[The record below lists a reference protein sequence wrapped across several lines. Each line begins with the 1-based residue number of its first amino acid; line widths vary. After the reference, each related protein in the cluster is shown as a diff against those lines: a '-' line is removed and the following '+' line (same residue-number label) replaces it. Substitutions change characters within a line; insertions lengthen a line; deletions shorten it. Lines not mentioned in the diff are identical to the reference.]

1 MTHESTAVQLASSS
15 SNATAS
21 GGWWR
26 DAVIYQVYVR
36 SFADSD
42 GDGVGDLRGVRSRL
56 PHLARLGVD
65 AVWLTPFYV
74 SPQADGGYDV
84 ADYRAVDPLF
94 GDLSDADEL
103 VRAAHALGL
112 RVIVDVVPNHT
123 SVQHPWFRAA
133 LAGDAEARARYLFRP
148 GRGADG
154 SEPPNDWESIFGG
167 PAWTRVADGAWY
179 LHLFAPEQPDLDWDH
194 PEVAAEFASVLRFWL
209 DLGVDG
215 FRVDVAH
222 GMVKA
227 PGLPDIGRGAQATL
241 IGTEPLPFFDQ
252 DGVHE
257 IHRGWRRL
265 LDSYEGD
272 RIGVAEAW
280 APTSERLALYVRPD
294 ELHQAFN
301 FRFLNCP
308 WDPDAMRTVIDESL
322 AATTSVGA
330 PTTWVLSN
338 HDVVRHVTRYGGGA
352 RGLARARAAAL
363 LMLALPGSAYLYQGE
378 ELGLPEVLDLPDE
391 SRRDPAFRRGR
402 RQQIPGT
409 APHPAP
415 AGTATATATH
425 AATSRTGSVSAP
437 VPEAGSETA
446 AGTAPQSLPR
456 TARPH
461 PAPDT
466 GPHAQVAAA
475 PQTGPGTNAQTGTS
489 TEPQPA
495 RGTRPEAEGRTRPGA
510 PSQAEAGTGPGAA
523 SAAPARPGPTAP
535 AHASTS
541 RTASVS
547 APVPQA
553 QPPAGPGTE
562 PLGQAGPGAG
572 VGTGPGTNPQPGTG
586 TGPQARPQTGAG
598 ARPKADGQARPGTTA
613 QAEPATGPQAA
624 MGTRPEAGGQ
634 TGPGTTAQAEPAS
647 GPQARTATGPQAET
661 GTGPQAG
668 TEAEGQTG
676 PGPNPQA
683 GTGSRPQAEPA
694 GGPQAE
700 TGSGPQAGA
709 GAGPGADPQ
718 AGPEAAR
725 QAGPEAEGQ
734 EGLRDGCRVPIP
746 WCGAEPPYGFGP
758 TGSWLPQ
765 PAGWGGLTVAA
776 QTGDPHSTLEL
787 YRAALE
793 LRRALPGL
801 GAPEAGT
808 GAAAEAPYRS
818 GMCWLPAPEGVL
830 LFTRP
835 GFACTLNSRPDPV
848 ELPAPGRPVLSS
860 APVETD
866 GRTVRLPPDS
876 CTWWAI

>member
-1 MTHESTAVQLASSS
+1 MTHESTAVQLARSS

-42 GDGVGDLRGVRSRL
+42 GDGIGDLRGVRSRL

-123 SVQHPWFRAA
+123 SEQHPWFRAA
-133 LAGDAEARARYLFRP
+133 LAGDPGARERYHFRP
-148 GRGADG
+148 GRGARG
-154 SEPPNDWESIFGG
+154 ELPPNDWESIFGG
-167 PAWTRVADGAWY
+167 PAWTRVPDGDWY

-209 DLGVDG
+209 DLGIDG

-257 IHRGWRRL
+257 IHRSWRRL
-265 LDSYEGD
+265 LDSYAGG

-308 WDPDAMRTVIDESL
+308 WDPAAMRTVIDESL
-322 AATTSVGA
+322 AATTAVGA

-363 LMLALPGSAYLYQGE
+363 LMLALPGSAYVYQGE
-378 ELGLPEVLDLPDE
+378 ELGLPEVVDLPDE
-391 SRRDPAFRRGR
+391 VRQDPAF
-402 RQQIPGT
+402 
-409 APHPAP
+409 
-415 AGTATATATH
+415 
-425 AATSRTGSVSAP
+425 
-437 VPEAGSETA
+437 
-446 AGTAPQSLPR
+446 LR
-456 TARPH
+456 TA
-461 PAPDT
+461 
-466 GPHAQVAAA
+466 
-475 PQTGPGTNAQTGTS
+475 
-489 TEPQPA
+489 
-495 RGTRPEAEGRTRPGA
+495 
-510 PSQAEAGTGPGAA
+510 
-523 SAAPARPGPTAP
+523 
-535 AHASTS
+535 
-541 RTASVS
+541 
-547 APVPQA
+547 
-553 QPPAGPGTE
+553 
-562 PLGQAGPGAG
+562 GQ
-572 VGTGPGTNPQPGTG
+572 
-586 TGPQARPQTGAG
+586 
-598 ARPKADGQARPGTTA
+598 D
-613 QAEPATGPQAA
+613 
-624 MGTRPEAGGQ
+624 
-634 TGPGTTAQAEPAS
+634 
-647 GPQARTATGPQAET
+647 
-661 GTGPQAG
+661 
-668 TEAEGQTG
+668 
-676 PGPNPQA
+676 
-683 GTGSRPQAEPA
+683 
-694 GGPQAE
+694 
-700 TGSGPQAGA
+700 
-709 GAGPGADPQ
+709 
-718 AGPEAAR
+718 
-725 QAGPEAEGQ
+725 
-734 EGLRDGCRVPIP
+734 GLRDGCRVPLP
-746 WCGAEPPYGFGP
+746 WSGDQAPYGFGP
-758 TGSWLPQ
+758 AGSWLPQ
-765 PAGWGGLTVAA
+765 PAGWGDLSVAA

-793 LRRALPGL
+793 LRRAMPGL
-801 GAPEAGT
+801 GAPEAGA
-808 GAAAEAPYRS
+808 GPGPEPGSGPESDFGPGAEAASAESYPC
-818 GMCWLPAPEGVL
+818 GMRWQSAPEGVL

-835 GFACTLNSRPDPV
+835 GFACTLNSRSAPV

-876 CTWWAI
+876 CTWWSW

>member
-1 MTHESTAVQLASSS
+1 MTHDSTAVQLARSS

-42 GDGVGDLRGVRSRL
+42 GDGIGDLRGVRSRL

-123 SVQHPWFRAA
+123 SEQHPWFRAA
-133 LAGDAEARARYLFRP
+133 LAGDPGARARYHFRP
-148 GRGADG
+148 GRGDG
-154 SEPPNDWESIFGG
+154 GELPPNDWESIFGG
-167 PAWTRVADGAWY
+167 PAWTRLPDGDWY

-209 DLGVDG
+209 DLGIDG

-241 IGTEPLPFFDQ
+241 IGIEPLPFFDQ

-257 IHRGWRRL
+257 IHRSWRRL
-265 LDSYEGD
+265 LDSYAGG

-308 WDPDAMRTVIDESL
+308 WDPAAMRTVIDESL
-322 AATTSVGA
+322 AATTAVGA

-363 LMLALPGSAYLYQGE
+363 LMLALPGSAYVYQGE
-378 ELGLPEVLDLPDE
+378 ELGLPEVVDLPDE
-391 SRRDPAFRRGR
+391 VRQDPAF
-402 RQQIPGT
+402 
-409 APHPAP
+409 
-415 AGTATATATH
+415 
-425 AATSRTGSVSAP
+425 
-437 VPEAGSETA
+437 
-446 AGTAPQSLPR
+446 
-456 TARPH
+456 
-461 PAPDT
+461 
-466 GPHAQVAAA
+466 
-475 PQTGPGTNAQTGTS
+475 
-489 TEPQPA
+489 
-495 RGTRPEAEGRTRPGA
+495 
-510 PSQAEAGTGPGAA
+510 
-523 SAAPARPGPTAP
+523 
-535 AHASTS
+535 
-541 RTASVS
+541 
-547 APVPQA
+547 
-553 QPPAGPGTE
+553 
-562 PLGQAGPGAG
+562 
-572 VGTGPGTNPQPGTG
+572 
-586 TGPQARPQTGAG
+586 
-598 ARPKADGQARPGTTA
+598 
-613 QAEPATGPQAA
+613 
-624 MGTRPEAGGQ
+624 
-634 TGPGTTAQAEPAS
+634 
-647 GPQARTATGPQAET
+647 ARTA
-661 GTGPQAG
+661 
-668 TEAEGQTG
+668 GQ
-676 PGPNPQA
+676 
-683 GTGSRPQAEPA
+683 
-694 GGPQAE
+694 
-700 TGSGPQAGA
+700 
-709 GAGPGADPQ
+709 D
-718 AGPEAAR
+718 
-725 QAGPEAEGQ
+725 
-734 EGLRDGCRVPIP
+734 GLRDGCRVPLP
-746 WCGAEPPYGFGP
+746 WSGAEPPYGFGP
-758 TGSWLPQ
+758 AGSWLPQ
-765 PAGWGGLTVAA
+765 PTGWGDLSVAA

-793 LRRALPGL
+793 LRRAMPGL

-808 GAAAEAPYRS
+808 GRGAGAAAPAEVEPEESYPC
-818 GMCWLPAPEGVL
+818 GMRWQSAPEGVL

-835 GFACTLNSRPDPV
+835 GFACTLNTRSGPV

-876 CTWWAI
+876 CTWWSW